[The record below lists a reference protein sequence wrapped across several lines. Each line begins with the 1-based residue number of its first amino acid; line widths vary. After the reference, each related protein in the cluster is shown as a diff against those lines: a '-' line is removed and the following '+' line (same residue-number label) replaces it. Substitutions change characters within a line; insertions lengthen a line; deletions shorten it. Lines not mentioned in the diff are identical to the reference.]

1 MLGMNDS
8 VKLSKD
14 SLFHGELV
22 CYQHTSGYRF
32 SIDSVLLAHFIL
44 HWQDDVVLDMG
55 CGCGIVGMIL
65 LYRNGHIAQ
74 TVEGIE
80 YQQSLVRLARKNS
93 QENGMSSRLT
103 ITHGDAAHIH
113 QYYHA
118 ESFTKVMCN
127 PPFYTTGSGRV
138 SKKQEKYVA
147 RHQVALNTGD
157 LARNISYVLTN
168 TGRFAL
174 VFAAESLSELMEC
187 LHQYRLQPKRVRPVL
202 SYPEASSASL
212 VLVEGIKNGGR
223 GMVLEKPLY
232 VYDQKNG
239 QYSREINEMY
249 APNRTPPKMSA
260 RTPC

>member
-1 MLGMNDS
+1 MNDS

-14 SLFHGELV
+14 SLFHGELI
-22 CYQHTSGYRF
+22 CYQNTSGYRF

-65 LYRNGHIAQ
+65 LYRNAHIAQ
-74 TVEGIE
+74 TVEGLE
-80 YQQSLVRLARKNS
+80 YQQSLVRIARKNS

-113 QYYHA
+113 RYYHA

-127 PPFYTTGSGRV
+127 PPFYPTGSGRV
-138 SKKQEKYVA
+138 SKNQEKYVA

-157 LARNISYVLTN
+157 LAGSISYVLAN
-168 TGRFAL
+168 KGRFAL
-174 VFAAESLSELMEC
+174 VFAAELLGELIKC
-187 LHQYRLQPKRVRPVL
+187 LHRYGLQPKRVRPVL
-202 SYPEASSASL
+202 SYPDASAASL

-232 VYDQKNG
+232 VYDQKKG
-239 QYSREINEMY
+239 QYSRELKEMY
-249 APNRTPPKMSA
+249 TPNPTAPNMSA
-260 RTPC
+260 RTLC